1 MGQSMI
7 LYGLC
12 SKTAV
17 SAGLGEIKTSA
28 QKEISLSIEILL
40 DVNGVCGTLA
50 ESRNGSWLRG
60 GDSYA

>member
-1 MGQSMI
+1 M
-7 LYGLC
+7 
-12 SKTAV
+12 